1 MANTVSFNPAG
12 TFGVCSAPYS
22 VAVGDFNGDGKPD
35 LVAANALSN
44 NVSLLLNN
52 GSGGFTSAGNFGVG
66 DNPYSVAVG
75 DFNGDGK
82 PDIVS
87 ANAFSNNVSLLL
99 NTTVTNQPPVA
110 NADTVSAA
118 KNTAIDIAVAT
129 LLGNDTDANNDP
141 LSITG
146 VSNPTNGT
154 AVLNNNGTPSN
165 SSDDFITFTPS
176 NGFSGTASFGYTLS
190 DGKGG
195 TAAATVT
202 VAVGTVQTGGNS
214 RDTLTGNAG
223 NDHLAGNNGD
233 DTLSGLAGDDTLLGG
248 NGDDRLRGGTG
259 NDILNGGL
267 GNDLFILAATE
278 GRDTVQDFTNGS
290 DRFGLAGGLTFGQL
304 TIAQSGSNT
313 LISLTNG
320 GEVLASLSGVNANL
334 IDATDFIAA

>member
-12 TFGVCSAPYS
+12 TFGVGSA
-22 VAVGDFNGDGKPD
+22 
-35 LVAANALSN
+35 
-44 NVSLLLNN
+44 
-52 GSGGFTSAGNFGVG
+52 
-66 DNPYSVAVG
+66 PYSVAVG

-304 TIAQSGSNT
+304 TITQSGSNT